1 MTLFHKIKRLHFV
14 GIGGSGMSGIAEV
27 LLNLGYA
34 VSGSD
39 IAETE
44 ITRHLVE
51 RGAEVHIGH
60 SPRNLGDAEIVV
72 VSNAIRPDN
81 IEIQAARDRGITVIP
96 RAEMLAEL
104 MRMKFGIAVAG
115 THGKSTTTSLVGEVM
130 SAGSF
135 DPTIIVGGRVTNL
148 GTSVRIGTSEY
159 LVAEADEFERSF
171 LKLMP
176 TIAVVTTL
184 EAEHMECYTDM
195 DDLQGA
201 FIEFMNKVPFYGAV
215 VLCLDETSLQG
226 LIPKIERRIIT
237 YGLSTQSD
245 LRATRIRFDG
255 NSARFELV
263 VRGKDFGEIKVGLL
277 GIHNVKNT
285 LAAIAVGLE
294 MEMDI
299 DDIRRGIANFRGVHR
314 RFEKIGEAFGVLVV
328 DDFAH
333 HPTEIR
339 VTLQG
344 AKLGFDRRVI
354 AVFQPHLFTRTRD
367 FADNFGQAFLHS
379 DVLVV
384 TGIYP
389 SREDPIPGVT
399 AELVA
404 RAARD
409 YGHREVYY
417 VPEKEDIPKQLM
429 RIVRA
434 GDMVIT
440 FGAGD
445 IYKYGRKFYDL
456 LFENGLPAGGDE

>member
-1 MTLFHKIKRLHFV
+1 MNKRDAMCLFHKIKQLHFV

-27 LLNLGYA
+27 LLNQGYA

-39 IAETE
+39 VVGTD
-44 ITRHLVE
+44 ITRHLIDI
-51 RGAEVHIGH
+51 GAVVHIGH
-60 SPRNLGDAEIVV
+60 AAENIGEADVVV
-72 VSNAIRPDN
+72 VSSAVKPDN
-81 IEIQAARDRGITVIP
+81 VEIIAAHDRGITVIP

-115 THGKSTTTSLVGEVM
+115 THGKSTTTSIIGEIM
-130 SAGSF
+130 SAGNF

-148 GTSVRIGTSEY
+148 GTSVRIGASEY
-159 LVAEADEFERSF
+159 LVAEADEFDRSF

-176 TIAVVTTL
+176 TLAVITTL

-195 DDLQGA
+195 DDLRGA
-201 FIEFMNKVPFYGAV
+201 FVEFANKVPFYGV
-215 VLCLDETSLQG
+215 VFLCLDEMSLQG
-226 LIPKIERRIIT
+226 IMPDIKRRVIT

-255 NSARFELV
+255 SNAHFEVVARD
-263 VRGKDFGEIKVGLL
+263 KSIGEVHVGLL
-277 GIHNVKNT
+277 GLHNVRNT
-285 LAAIAVGLE
+285 LASIAVGLE
-294 MEMDI
+294 MGMDFESI
-299 DDIRRGIANFRGVHR
+299 ERGIENFRGVHR
-314 RFEKIGEAFGVLVV
+314 RFEKIGEAHGVLII

-333 HPTEIR
+333 HPTEIW
-339 VTLQG
+339 VNLQG
-344 AKLGFDRRVI
+344 AKLGYDRRVI

-367 FADNFGQAFLHS
+367 FASDFGQAFLHS

-389 SREDPIPGVT
+389 SREDPIPGIT
-399 AELVA
+399 AELIS
-404 RAARD
+404 RAAKD

-417 VPEKEDIPKQLM
+417 VPEKEELPERLM
-429 RIVRA
+429 KIVKP

-445 IYKYGRKFYDL
+445 INKYGREFYDL
-456 LFENGLPAGGDE
+456 LLENGL

>member
-1 MTLFHKIKRLHFV
+1 M

-27 LLNLGYA
+27 LLNLKYV

-39 IAETE
+39 LHESDIIRQLSE
-44 ITRHLVE
+44 L
-51 RGAEVHIGH
+51 GAKIHIGH
-60 SPRNLGDAEIVV
+60 APENVGDADVVV
-72 VSNAIRPDN
+72 VSSAVKGDN
-81 IEIQAARDRGITVIP
+81 VELKAAADRGIPIIP

-104 MRMKFGIAVAG
+104 MRMKFGVAVAG
-115 THGKSTTTSLVGEVM
+115 THGKSTTTSLVGEIL
-130 SAGSF
+130 SAGGL
-135 DPTIIVGGRVTNL
+135 DPTIIVGGKVVNL
-148 GTSVRIGTSEY
+148 GTSARVGTSEY
-159 LVAEADEFERSF
+159 LVTEADEFDRSF

-195 DDLQGA
+195 DDLRGA
-201 FIEFMNKVPFYGAV
+201 FMEFMNKVPFYGAV
-215 VLCLDETSLQG
+215 VLCLDEISLQE
-226 LIPKIERRIIT
+226 LLPKIERRVIT

-245 LRATRIRFDG
+245 LRATRIRFEK
-255 NSARFELV
+255 NSSKFEV
-263 VRGKDFGEIKVGLL
+263 TSRGKSFGEIIVDLVGL
-277 GIHNVKNT
+277 HNVKNT

-294 MEMDI
+294 LGIEWDS
-299 DDIRRGIANFRGVHR
+299 IREGLAKFHGVRR
-314 RFEKIGEAFGVLVV
+314 RFEEIGECCGVLII
-328 DDFAH
+328 DDFGH

-344 AKLGFDRRVI
+344 AKLGYNRRVI
-354 AVFQPHLFTRTRD
+354 AVFQPHLFSRTRD
-367 FADNFGQAFLHS
+367 FASDFGQAFLHS

-404 RAARD
+404 QAAKD
-409 YGHREVYY
+409 YGHREVHY
-417 VPEKEDIPKQLM
+417 VPDKAKIPEKLM
-429 RIVRA
+429 KIVHP

-445 IYKYGRKFYDL
+445 VYEVGYAFLEL
-456 LFENGLPAGGDE
+456 LEERGLEK

>member
-1 MTLFHKIKRLHFV
+1 MRRL
-14 GIGGSGMSGIAEV
+14 
-27 LLNLGYA
+27 YA
-34 VSGSD
+34 C
-39 IAETE
+39 T
-44 ITRHLVE
+44 
-51 RGAEVHIGH
+51 
-60 SPRNLGDAEIVV
+60 
-72 VSNAIRPDN
+72 
-81 IEIQAARDRGITVIP
+81 
-96 RAEMLAEL
+96 
-104 MRMKFGIAVAG
+104 
-115 THGKSTTTSLVGEVM
+115 KSRT
-130 SAGSF
+130 
-135 DPTIIVGGRVTNL
+135 
-148 GTSVRIGTSEY
+148 
-159 LVAEADEFERSF
+159 
-171 LKLMP
+171 
-176 TIAVVTTL
+176 
-184 EAEHMECYTDM
+184 
-195 DDLQGA
+195 
-201 FIEFMNKVPFYGAV
+201 
-215 VLCLDETSLQG
+215 
-226 LIPKIERRIIT
+226 PKIERRIIT